1 MKHRFTSIV
10 LSALLFLAA
19 CSPYTD
25 TEQLETDTA
34 AADPAIPQE
43 VWAGSD
49 VYEVIPLVPD
59 AGPHA
64 GEPLIYN
71 EYIPAGFFTTQ
82 EVILFVDWDQDAYAC
97 FIESFDREGDHHGRN
112 FRMAFR

>member
-1 MKHRFTSIV
+1 MKQRFISIV

-34 AADPAIPQE
+34 ADPAVPQE

-49 VYEVIPLVPD
+49 VYKVIPLVPD
-59 AGPHA
+59 AGPMPENH
-64 GEPLIYN
+64 
-71 EYIPAGFFTTQ
+71 
-82 EVILFVDWDQDAYAC
+82 
-97 FIESFDREGDHHGRN
+97 
-112 FRMAFR
+112 